1 VDERRSVAEAWRAD
15 SARQQRI
22 QRDVRNMADWWTSRS
37 LARVPQV
44 PISSSQR
51 SRFDMAAS
59 WLQRTRAMDQEKRI
73 DRDRQLAS
81 WREEKDRQNKGEWN
95 FPGLKKKSFSQ
106 HSLS

>member
-1 VDERRSVAEAWRAD
+1 
-15 SARQQRI
+15 
-22 QRDVRNMADWWTSRS
+22 
-37 LARVPQV
+37 
-44 PISSSQR
+44 
-51 SRFDMAAS
+51 
-59 WLQRTRAMDQEKRI
+59 MDQEKRI